1 MINAFVTPDSTWAF
15 FGLLGCLL
23 ITSIALFW
31 SIEDQKAQRRIPKDR
46 R

>member
-1 MINAFVTPDSTWAF
+1 MIYAFATPNSTWAF

-31 SIEDQKAQRRIPKDR
+31 SLEDQKVQRRITKDR